1 MNEMTLLEMQKA
13 LKGYCR
19 DKKCC
24 YSCNISETNCPL
36 INFDCEGALCAT
48 DYNLT
53 LKAYNIVFGKEKTEM
68 KKEFTKADL
77 ESRMLVELRNGGRY
91 IVTDTIIVDE
101 TGFLRLSN
109 YNNDLLDV
117 SDRQWDIVKVFGKI
131 TALRECKYPI
141 EKLNLLWQR
150 PEPKKMTKTEIEK
163 ELGYKIEIVE

>member
-77 ESRMLVELRNGGRY
+77 KNRMVVELRNGERRLFAG
-91 IVTDTIIVDE
+91 D
-101 TGFLRLSN
+101 GFIGFGGWN
-109 YNNDLLDV
+109 KEEAYDNDLLHI
-117 SDRQWDIVKVFGKI
+117 RQSNWDIVKV
-131 TALRECKYPI
+131 LQPI
-141 EKLNLLWQR
+141 SFLKDLNNSFLETVWQR

-163 ELGYKIEIVE
+163 ELGYEIEIIE